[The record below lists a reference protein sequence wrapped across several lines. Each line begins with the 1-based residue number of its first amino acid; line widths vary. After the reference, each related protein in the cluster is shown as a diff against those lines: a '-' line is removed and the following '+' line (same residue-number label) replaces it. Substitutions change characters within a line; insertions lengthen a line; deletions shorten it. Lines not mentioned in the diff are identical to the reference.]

1 MAQQTFYPLR
11 ETKIV
16 HLLNDNILTNW
27 LSVLIEGV
35 PWLFQLKIPK
45 DLQFIVICVK
55 ALVVTA
61 NS

>member
-1 MAQQTFYPLR
+1 M
-11 ETKIV
+11 